1 MVGLGI
7 RARLTE
13 VMGVD
18 LFRVLTIEEAL
29 AVLRTHIRW
38 TPESEEVGLVKALGR
53 VLDRDVVAP
62 EDVPGFDRS
71 TMDGF
76 AVRAQD
82 TFGATEGLP
91 AYLEITGEVLMGSAP
106 EGRVGLGQTYC
117 IATGGMIPAGADAVV
132 MVEYTE
138 QLDERTIGVT
148 RPVAP
153 GDNTVRRGDDL
164 SRDAV
169 LLDAGHR
176 LRPQDIGLLAAT
188 GVSRVSV
195 ARQPRVGVITSG
207 DEVIP
212 VDAALAPGQVRD
224 VNSYTNGAL
233 VEVNGGIARRYGVVG
248 DDFELLSAAVR
259 RALDEN
265 DAVVISGGS
274 SVGKRDFS
282 AEVINSMGE
291 PGVLFHG
298 LAVRPG
304 KPTIGAVVDGKPL
317 IGLPGH
323 PVSAMVVFELIVKPL
338 INPKASRLTLRARI
352 TRSLSSPPG
361 KEDYVRVALSN
372 VDGVLTAEPILGKSG
387 LIVTMVR
394 SDGLARIPLES
405 QGVSAG
411 DEVEV
416 IPF

>member
-1 MVGLGI
+1 MN
-7 RARLTE
+7 
-13 VMGVD
+13 
-18 LFRVLTIEEAL
+18 LFRALTIEQAL
-29 AVLRTHIRW
+29 EILRAHIRW
-38 TPESEEVGLVKALGR
+38 APQSEEAGLVEALGR
-53 VLDRDVVAP
+53 VLERDVTAP

-91 AYLEITGEVLMGSAP
+91 AYLDIIGEVLMGSAP
-106 EGRVGLGQTYC
+106 GGSVSVGQAYR
-117 IATGGMIPAGADAVV
+117 IATGGMLPAGTDAVV

-138 QLDERTIGVT
+138 QLDEHTIGVT

-153 GDNTVRRGDDL
+153 GDNTVRRGDDIT
-164 SRDAV
+164 RGA
-169 LLDAGHR
+169 LLLTAGRR
-176 LRPQDIGLLAAT
+176 LRAQDVGLLAAA

-195 ARQPRVGVITSG
+195 VRPPRVGVITTG
-207 DEVIP
+207 DEVVP

-233 VEVNGGIARRYGVVG
+233 VEVNGGVARRYGVVG
-248 DDFELLSAAVR
+248 DDFELLSDTVR
-259 RALDEN
+259 LALTEN
-265 DAVVISGGS
+265 NAVVISGGS
-274 SVGKRDFS
+274 SVGKRDFT
-282 AEVINSMGE
+282 ADVINSMGK

-338 INPKASRLTLRARI
+338 INPTASKLSLRARI

-361 KEDYVRVALSN
+361 KEDYVRVALSY
-372 VDGVLTAEPILGKSG
+372 VDGVLTAEPILGKSS

-394 SDGLARIPLES
+394 ADGLARIPLES

-411 DEVEV
+411 EEVEV

>member
-1 MVGLGI
+1 MN
-7 RARLTE
+7 
-13 VMGVD
+13 
-18 LFRVLTIEEAL
+18 LFRALTIEQAL
-29 AVLRTHIRW
+29 EILRAHIRW
-38 TPESEEVGLVKALGR
+38 APQSEKAGLVEALGR
-53 VLDRDVVAP
+53 VLERDVTAP

-91 AYLEITGEVLMGSAP
+91 AYLDIIGEVLMGSAP
-106 EGRVGLGQTYC
+106 GGSVSVGQAYR
-117 IATGGMIPAGADAVV
+117 IATGGMLPAGTDAVV

-138 QLDERTIGVT
+138 QLDEHTIGVT

-153 GDNTVRRGDDL
+153 GDNTVRRGDDIT
-164 SRDAV
+164 RGA
-169 LLDAGHR
+169 LLLTAGRR
-176 LRPQDIGLLAAT
+176 LRAQDVGLLAAA

-195 ARQPRVGVITSG
+195 VRPPRVGVITTG
-207 DEVIP
+207 DEVVP

-233 VEVNGGIARRYGVVG
+233 VEVNGGGARRYGVVG
-248 DDFELLSAAVR
+248 DDFELLSDTVR
-259 RALDEN
+259 LALTEN
-265 DAVVISGGS
+265 NAVVISGGS
-274 SVGKRDFS
+274 SVGKRDFT
-282 AEVINSMGE
+282 ADVINSMGK

-338 INPKASRLTLRARI
+338 INPTASKLSLRARI

-361 KEDYVRVALSN
+361 KEDYVRVALSY
-372 VDGVLTAEPILGKSG
+372 VDGVLTAEPILGKSS

-394 SDGLARIPLES
+394 ADGLARIPLES

-411 DEVEV
+411 EEVEV

>member
-1 MVGLGI
+1 MDLFQVLTVEQAVDLLREHIRRESKPEELG
-7 RARLTE
+7 LTE
-13 VMGVD
+13 
-18 LFRVLTIEEAL
+18 I
-29 AVLRTHIRW
+29 
-38 TPESEEVGLVKALGR
+38 LGR
-53 VLDRDVVAP
+53 ILADDVTAP

-91 AYLEITGEVLMGSAP
+91 AYLEVTGEVLMGARP
-106 EGRVGLGQTYC
+106 EGRLGTGQAYR
-117 IATGGMIPAGADAVV
+117 IPTGGMLPEGADAVV

-138 QLDERTIGVT
+138 QLDENTIGVT

-164 SRDAV
+164 TRGV
-169 LLDAGHR
+169 LLLEAGHR
-176 LRPQDIGLLAAT
+176 IRPQDIGLLAAA
-188 GVSRVSV
+188 GIGRVK
-195 ARQPRVGVITSG
+195 AEPRPRVGVITTG
-207 DEVIP
+207 DEVMP
-212 VDAALAPGQVRD
+212 VEGRLAPGQVRD

-233 VEVNGGIARRYGVVG
+233 AEVHGAIARRYGVVR
-248 DDFELLSAAVR
+248 DQFDLLQDAVR

-265 DAVVISGGS
+265 DVVVISGGS
-274 SVGKRDFS
+274 SVGRRDFT
-282 AEVINSMGE
+282 ADVINTMGR

-298 LAVRPG
+298 VAVRPG

-317 IGLPGH
+317 VGLPGH
-323 PVSAMVVFELIVKPL
+323 PVSAMVIFELVVRPL
-338 INPKASRLTLRARI
+338 INPSERRLPLSARI

-361 KEDYVRVALSN
+361 KEDYVRVALSY

-387 LIVTMVR
+387 LIATMVR
-394 SDGLARIPLES
+394 ADGLARIPLES

-411 DEVEV
+411 DNVEV

>member
-1 MVGLGI
+1 MN
-7 RARLTE
+7 
-13 VMGVD
+13 
-18 LFRVLTIEEAL
+18 LFRALTIEQAL
-29 AVLRTHIRW
+29 EILRAHIRW
-38 TPESEEVGLVKALGR
+38 APQSEEAGLVEALGR
-53 VLDRDVVAP
+53 VLERDVTAP

-91 AYLEITGEVLMGSAP
+91 AYLDIIGEVLMGSAP
-106 EGRVGLGQTYC
+106 GGSVSVGQAYR
-117 IATGGMIPAGADAVV
+117 IATGGMLPAGTDAVV

-138 QLDERTIGVT
+138 QLDEHTIGVT

-153 GDNTVRRGDDL
+153 GDNTVRRGDDIT
-164 SRDAV
+164 RGA
-169 LLDAGHR
+169 LLLTAGRR
-176 LRPQDIGLLAAT
+176 LRAQDVGLLAAA

-195 ARQPRVGVITSG
+195 VRPPRVGVITTG
-207 DEVIP
+207 DEVVP

-233 VEVNGGIARRYGVVG
+233 VEVNGGVARRYGVVG
-248 DDFELLSAAVR
+248 DDFELLSDTVR
-259 RALDEN
+259 LALTEN
-265 DAVVISGGS
+265 NAVVISGGS
-274 SVGKRDFS
+274 SVGKRDFT
-282 AEVINSMGE
+282 ADVINNMGK

-338 INPKASRLTLRARI
+338 INPTASKLSLRARI

-361 KEDYVRVALSN
+361 KEDYVRVALSY
-372 VDGVLTAEPILGKSG
+372 VDGVLTAEPILGKSS

-394 SDGLARIPLES
+394 ADGLARIPLES

-411 DEVEV
+411 EEVEV